1 MYCTKEIPRGFTLI
15 EVFVVIAILAILGTM
30 GWVAKGVVNNRQMN
44 KTAELQVAQMEEAME
59 RFRGDSADVMPEGV
73 GDEWSSHVLY
83 SALYCDTDDDGEPD
97 MDPQSNE
104 IRSPYCE
111 SIVPMSVSKQD
122 REVANGIPAVKKKV
136 RITDRKKSKKVY
148 VLVDPW
154 GGTYRYRQGYE
165 VVNPNGKR
173 GKGIN
178 PFFDI
183 FTKGPDGEGNGLSNA
198 GKNEDNISNVR
209 SWK

>member
-1 MYCTKEIPRGFTLI
+1 MCRAKKYPRGFTLI

-44 KTAELQVAQMEEAME
+44 KTAELQVAQMEEGME
-59 RFRGDSADVMPEGV
+59 RFRADRGDVMPEGM
-73 GDEWSSHVLY
+73 GDEWSSWVLY
-83 SALYCDTDDDGEPD
+83 SALYCDADGDGEPD
-97 MDPQSNE
+97 IDKQTSE
-104 IRSPYCE
+104 TLIPYCE
-111 SIVPMSVSKQD
+111 SIVPMSASKQE
-122 REVANGIPAVKKKV
+122 REVANGIPAIRKKV
-136 RITDRKKSKKVY
+136 RAPGRKKSKKVY
-148 VLVDPW
+148 VLIDPW

-165 VVNPNGKR
+165 VTNPDGKT

-183 FTKGPDGEGNGLSNA
+183 FTKGPDGEGNGLSNV